1 MPKGVYRK
9 KTKRGWMHFRDGKL
23 ISKSSYLRSK
33 GTKRS
38 TRKGGVRKTA
48 RRAYVRKN
56 NPKRSKY
63 MKGIPHPSI
72 TGMASG
78 LAIAAY
84 LNQGTETATATG
96 TTLGTTPGGGG
107 GPSLRTSIGGEGGQI
122 IGGKGFTGGALNAKN
137 YSGGVFNQPQTG
149 FSSGGGFG
157 SSIAPQLASA
167 PGGLNKRM
175 NPLTKKIE
183 FWNASTGQ
191 YQ

>member
-56 NPKRSKY
+56 NKRSNMRKS
-63 MKGIPHPSI
+63 IPHPSV

-84 LNQGTETATATG
+84 LNGG
-96 TTLGTTPGGGG
+96 TTVGRSGKVIAEGVIKDITDGQLGAAFSTLSGNAIDMIGTDTGRKTLVGA
-107 GPSLRTSIGGEGGQI
+107 SLVAMA
-122 IGGKGFTGGALNAKN
+122 GAFARKQ
-137 YSGGVFNQPQTG
+137 F
-149 FSSGGGFG
+149 
-157 SSIAPQLASA
+157 PQLKL
-167 PGGLNKRM
+167 GGSKLYFR
-175 NPLTKKIE
+175 I
-183 FWNASTGQ
+183 
-191 YQ
+191 